1 MTVDKMDRADLG
13 RHLGE
18 SLGREKAEELVGD
31 TARSLGIPG
40 DSYDREQTLRILE
53 RLATSAGLVGIVARF
68 AKVRIILQFK

>member
-1 MTVDKMDRADLG
+1 MTVERMDRADLG

-31 TARSLGIPG
+31 TARALGIQG
-40 DSYDREQTLRILE
+40 DSYDKAQTLRILE
-53 RLATSAGLVGIVARF
+53 QLAGSAGLVGIVARF